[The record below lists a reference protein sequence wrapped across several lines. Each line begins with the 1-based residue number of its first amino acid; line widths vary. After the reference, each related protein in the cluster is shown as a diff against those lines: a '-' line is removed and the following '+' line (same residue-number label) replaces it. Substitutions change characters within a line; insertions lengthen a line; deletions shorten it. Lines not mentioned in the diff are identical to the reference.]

1 MTGVWALAAMWFGLA
16 LIASLVSVWF
26 RGSTALTEI
35 IIGIVAQLIIGAII
49 GSGVL
54 DTNDIWLK
62 FLSGAGV
69 LGTNDIWV
77 KFLSG
82 AGAILLTFLAGAEL
96 DPSIFKLKWKEAT
109 TVGFTSFIFPFLG
122 SAAAAHY
129 FLGWGVMPSWLAG
142 IAMSTTSAAIVYAVT
157 LEFGFNT
164 TGYGKTILVA
174 CFVTDLMSV
183 VALGLIFARFTI
195 KTLISLGVAAAVLV
209 VLPWLTPRL
218 FKRYGGRLSE
228 FETKFLLFCLLGL
241 GALADWAD
249 SEAVLPA
256 YLIGMV
262 LAGTVGKDHALIRRL
277 RTLTFGLMTPFY
289 FILVGTFVSIPALI
303 AAPAPFI
310 FFLIVKIAAKF
321 VGVLPVT
328 KLFGSPN
335 KEAMYTTLLMSTGLT
350 FGTIASLFGRSHG
363 IIDSSQYSTLVAAII
378 GTAIIPTIVANT
390 FFLPSHLL
398 PRPEPEMAPS
408 RRSGVLGKVVH
419 ANDGSEHAFH
429 ALAQALAIAKQNNS
443 ELHMVSVEK
452 IGYVAESTEQVTE
465 GTGTASGRFCGVLQR
480 ARAMAD
486 ESQVDL
492 HTHVVAGHPVRSIV
506 TLAAELDADL
516 LVIGARGHST
526 LYERLVGS
534 RAERIMKLASCPVL
548 VVK

>member
-1 MTGVWALAAMWFGLA
+1 MTGVLALAALWFGLA

-35 IIGIVAQLIIGAII
+35 IIGIVAQLTIGAIV
-49 GSGVL
+49 GSGAL
-54 DTNDIWLK
+54 GTNDIWVK

-69 LGTNDIWV
+69 LGADDIWV

-96 DPSIFKLKWKEAT
+96 DPAIFKLKWKEAA
-109 TVGFTSFIFPFLG
+109 TVGLASFILPFLG
-122 SAAAAHY
+122 SAASAHF
-129 FLGWGVMPSWLAG
+129 FLGWGVMPSWIAG

-157 LEFGFNT
+157 LEFGFNKT
-164 TGYGKTILVA
+164 DYGKTILLA

-183 VALGLIFARFTI
+183 VGLGLIFTRFTV
-195 KTLISLGVAAAVLV
+195 KTLIFLGVGAVVLF

-218 FKRYGGRLSE
+218 FKLYGGRLSE
-228 FETKFLLFCLLGL
+228 FETKFLFFCLLGM
-241 GALADWAD
+241 GALADRAD

-277 RTLTFGLMTPFY
+277 RTLTFGLLTPFY

-310 FFLIVKIAAKF
+310 FFLIVKMATKF
-321 VGVLPVT
+321 AGVLPAT

-390 FFLPSHLL
+390 LFLPIHLL
-398 PRPEPEMAPS
+398 PRLEPEMALS
-408 RRSGVLGKVVH
+408 RSGVLGKILH
-419 ANDGSEHAFH
+419 ANDGSEYAFH
-429 ALAQALAIAKQNNS
+429 ALGVALAIAKQNDL
-443 ELHMVSVEK
+443 ELHMVSAGK
-452 IGYVAESTEQVTE
+452 IGHLPEFTEEVRVE
-465 GTGTASGRFCGVLQR
+465 TGTAARRFHGVLQR
-480 ARAMAD
+480 ARAMAE
-486 ESQVDL
+486 ESQVKL
-492 HTHVVAGHPVRSIV
+492 HTHVVAGHPVRDIV
-506 TLAAELDADL
+506 KLAADLNVDL
-516 LVIGARGHST
+516 LVIGARRRSA
-526 LYERLVGS
+526 LYARMFGS
-534 RAERIMKLASCPVL
+534 RADRIMQLAQCPVL
-548 VVK
+548 IVK